1 MDLVKWA
8 ADKNKEYSKENIKFT
23 DYCKGK
29 MQDRGIDEEL
39 VISSLM
45 SRDLSFI
52 EPQKRPYQGETE
64 ERYKLIYRISSRYF
78 LIVVVVYDESIL
90 KVINVIK
97 TSKDMEKIWR
107 KKILK

>member
-8 ADKNKEYSKENIKFT
+8 TDKNKEYSKENIEFT
-23 DYCKGK
+23 TYCMDK
-29 MQDRGIDEEL
+29 MQQRDISREI
-39 VISSLM
+39 VISSIT
-45 SRDLSFI
+45 SNVLSFV
-52 EPQKRPYQGETE
+52 ELQKRPFQGGIE
-64 ERYKLIYRISSRYF
+64 ERYQLVYRISSRYF
-78 LIVVVVYDESIL
+78 LLIVVVYDERVL